1 MDTAVFHSYWT
12 VALLVLFIGIIAW
25 AWSGKRKE
33 EFDELAHLPLD
44 EEKFATQV
52 EKNTSGRK
60 NNA

>member
-1 MDTAVFHSYWT
+1 MDTTTFHILWT
-12 VALLVLFIGIIAW
+12 VTLFILFIAIVLW
-25 AWSGKRKE
+25 AWNSKRKV

-60 NNA
+60 DNA